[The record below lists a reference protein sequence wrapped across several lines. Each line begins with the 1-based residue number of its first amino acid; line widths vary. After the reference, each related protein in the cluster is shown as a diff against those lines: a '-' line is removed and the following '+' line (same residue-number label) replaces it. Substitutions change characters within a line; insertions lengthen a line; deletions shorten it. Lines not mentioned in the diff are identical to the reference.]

1 MKKRSGFTLLELII
15 ALAIGALIT
24 STVLLS
30 AQGAERSQRDTRRRA
45 DVNKLSTALEQWA
58 DNNSGK
64 YPVWGTDWSGTA
76 GRFVSEG
83 YWKAGSINDP
93 RPNGGNYSYAYGDP
107 TCTNISSTEN
117 AKIFYKNSNAGSPRD
132 FTLKMCIEGGV
143 YTLTSSQ

>member
-45 DVNKLSTALEQWA
+45 DLNKLSTALEQWA

-64 YPVWGTDWSGTA
+64 YPLVGTDVTMGKPMSGT
-76 GRFVSEG
+76 FVSEG

-93 RPNGGNYSYAYGDP
+93 RPGGGQYTYQSSAVTASCPPGTDATIGYVNP
-107 TCTNISSTEN
+107 T
-117 AKIFYKNSNAGSPRD
+117 PRQ
-132 FTLKMCIEGGV
+132 FTLTMCLEGGV